1 MLPRLVAGAL
11 SLSLFLPGCASVS
24 EDTAI
29 EGSAGAA
36 AASRTD
42 SRSARSFATG
52 SAASS
57 ATEHPRAAR
66 VTRPSPP
73 PPPPPPPELPR
84 GGRTLF
90 PTYRLVGY
98 CGTPGAAALGR
109 LTGDLD
115 AAAAAIEAE
124 AARFAGGRQVLPV
137 FELIATLVHG
147 RPGRD
152 GTYRTRVGDDVVQ
165 QYLDAARRH
174 RALLVLNIQP
184 GRADFLPEV
193 QAYERWLREPDVG
206 VAMDPEWAVEP
217 GQVPGRTYGRTTG
230 AELDSVAGYL
240 SGLVAAGNLPE
251 KPMIFH
257 QVAPSIVRDEAALQP
272 HPGVAIIRSVDGI
285 GAPAAKVATWGRV
298 TAGKAPHVLG
308 GFKLFYDE
316 DVRQGPLMT
325 GPEVLALL
333 PQPEY
338 VLFE

>member
-11 SLSLFLPGCASVS
+11 CVSLFLPGCASVN
-24 EDTAI
+24 EGTAI
-29 EGSAGAA
+29 EGSAGIA

-42 SRSARSFATG
+42 SATSSATG
-52 SAASS
+52 SATSS
-57 ATEHPRAAR
+57 ATEHPKAAR
-66 VTRPSPP
+66 LTRPSPP
-73 PPPPPPPELPR
+73 PQPPPELPR

-98 CGTPGAAALGR
+98 CGTPGAPALGR
-109 LTGDLD
+109 LTGDLH
-115 AAAAAIEAE
+115 AAAAAIEVE
-124 AARFAGGRQVLPV
+124 AAQFAGGRQVLPV

-152 GTYRTRVGDDVVQ
+152 ATYRTRVGDDVIQ

-193 QAYERWLREPDVG
+193 QAYERWLREPDVA
-206 VAMDPEWAVEP
+206 VALDPEWAVEP

-230 AELDSVAGYL
+230 AELDSVAAYL

-285 GAPAAKVATWGRV
+285 GAPATKVATWGRV